1 MSAAAEPVYIQQGG
15 VHNDSWGHRYLAS
28 PFDLSSNPLQKRSPT
43 TGFSESPDPP
53 PLMVAF
59 LSNKVL
65 INLA

>member
-1 MSAAAEPVYIQQGG
+1 MRAAAEPVDIQQGG
-15 VHNDSWGHRYLAS
+15 VYNDSWGHRYLAS
-28 PFDLSSNPLQKRSPT
+28 PFDLSSNPLQNPHQRLGLVNPLT
-43 TGFSESPDPP
+43 